1 MENKI
6 SKFNFLK
13 ISRGTNQGLYY
24 EANENWDQFKKQP
37 ITNENFSFVKEYILS
52 FLNSETFM
60 NYSNKLTNKSIR
72 QYFQINKKY
81 KNRLVALS
89 SQDERYGDLLKSC
102 SVKRKKL

>member
-1 MENKI
+1 
-6 SKFNFLK
+6 
-13 ISRGTNQGLYY
+13 
-24 EANENWDQFKKQP
+24 
-37 ITNENFSFVKEYILS
+37 
-52 FLNSETFM
+52 M

-81 KNRLVALS
+81 KKIVLVALS